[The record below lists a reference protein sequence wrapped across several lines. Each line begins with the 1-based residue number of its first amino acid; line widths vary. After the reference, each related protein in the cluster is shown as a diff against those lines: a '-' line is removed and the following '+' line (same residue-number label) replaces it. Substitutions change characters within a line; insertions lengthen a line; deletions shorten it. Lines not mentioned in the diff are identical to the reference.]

1 MAHCRKLSL
10 KTGVKRLH
18 SPDEAG
24 IKLQFSEVWCHTRL
38 SGPSSSLAENDVDLN
53 VQYCVPALRCF
64 LKIFLSS
71 SSVCLPVFCETF
83 EEAEDRN
90 RTCTCGVASAV
101 LWLRYW
107 RISVFL
113 FVPVQG
119 SMSSSSE
126 ISFPPYEVVP
136 ATRPIIVMGPSLRGY
151 EVSDPSNDANLR

>member
-1 MAHCRKLSL
+1 MAHCRKRSL

-24 IKLQFSEVWCHTRL
+24 IKFKLSLMSHALIRPIVFPCGRGCRSECTILRTSIVLLLENL
-38 SGPSSSLAENDVDLN
+38 SFV
-53 VQYCVPALRCF
+53 V
-64 LKIFLSS
+64 
-71 SSVCLPVFCETF
+71 VCLSPSFLRDVWRGGGSQSHLYLRRGFC
-83 EEAEDRN
+83 
-90 RTCTCGVASAV
+90 CLIS
-101 LWLRYW
+101 WLRYW

-151 EVSDPSNDANLR
+151 EVCDPSNDDNLR